1 MKIGFFFKKL
11 LQPKS
16 GQSSRRFIGLV
27 CLVPLIVGCFV
38 GIFYGVFEYF
48 LTAMIMS
55 FITMMMAYF
64 SLNWSDAKEI
74 ISAFTS
80 IKKTEIETE
89 SNISQSKET
98 TSNVGD

>member
-1 MKIGFFFKKL
+1 MNFFNKL

-27 CLVPLIVGCFV
+27 CLVPLIIGTFV
-38 GIFYGVFEYF
+38 GIFSGVFEWF
-48 LTAMIMS
+48 LVSMIIA

-64 SLNWSDAKEI
+64 SLSWDKAKEI

-80 IKKTEIETE
+80 IKTQSITKQETKTEDVTTE
-89 SNISQSKET
+89 SN
-98 TSNVGD
+98 